1 VPAAEAEAAKPLADD
16 EIHDLL
22 DPYLQRPAL
31 LLAVSG
37 GPDSL
42 GMLAAFARWRESVP
56 AVPALHVATVDHG
69 LRPESAS
76 ECALVEQAAD
86 RFGLPSRTLRWQG
99 DKPATGLQEAAREA
113 RYRLLGAHAQALG
126 ATSVVLAHHQDDQ
139 AETVIMRLVRGSGP
153 LGLKGMAAVSE
164 RDGVQLLRP
173 FLFVPKARLAA
184 TAAAAGLAPVEDPS
198 NRDPRFTRTRI
209 RRVMQV
215 LAEEGLDAERVA
227 ILAGRMQML
236 DAAGAQHA
244 ARLAEE
250 TSLDAPPGVRMF
262 DGSGWLEA
270 PFADMLRLLA
280 DALAEV
286 GDPTIDARLE
296 AQEELAGEVLMAVA
310 RGEPLRRN
318 LQGAL
323 ISVTADGRV
332 IVAREPPRQSG
343 RKPD

>member
-1 VPAAEAEAAKPLADD
+1 MPAADAEAARPLADD

-22 DPYLQRPAL
+22 DPHLNQPAL

-42 GMLAAFARWRESVP
+42 GMLAAFARWRERSAGGP
-56 AVPALHVATVDHG
+56 AIHVAAVDHG

-76 ECALVEQAAD
+76 ECAMVQRAAA
-86 RFGLPSRTLRWQG
+86 RFGLSCDVLRWEG
-99 DKPATGLQEAAREA
+99 GKPATGLQEAARDE
-113 RYRLLGAHAQALG
+113 RYRLLATRARALG
-126 ATSVVLAHHQDDQ
+126 APLIVLAHHQDDQ

-153 LGLKGMAAVSE
+153 LGLKGMATVSE
-164 RDGVQLLRP
+164 RDGVHLLRP
-173 FLFVPKARLAA
+173 FLFVPKTRLAA
-184 TAAAAGLAPVEDPS
+184 TAAAAGLTPVEDPS

-209 RRVMQV
+209 RRVMEV
-215 LAEEGLDAERVA
+215 LAEEGLDAERIA
-227 ILAGRMQML
+227 IFAGRMQML

-250 TSLDAPPGVRMF
+250 TALAAPPGARMF
-262 DGSGWLEA
+262 DGPRWLGV

-280 DALAEV
+280 DAMAEV
-286 GDPTIDARLE
+286 GDPAIDARLE

-310 RGEPLRRN
+310 SGDTLRRN

-323 ISVTADGRV
+323 ITVTANGRV